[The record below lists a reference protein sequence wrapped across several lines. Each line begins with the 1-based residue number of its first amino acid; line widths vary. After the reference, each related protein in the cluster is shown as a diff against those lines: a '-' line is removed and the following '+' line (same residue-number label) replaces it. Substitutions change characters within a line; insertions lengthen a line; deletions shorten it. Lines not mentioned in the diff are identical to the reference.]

1 MHIAV
6 DNFLIFYLRNI
17 SNHSKSKVQ
26 GDLKTLNEIFITNTS
41 DKNIEM
47 KYA

>member
-6 DNFLIFYLRNI
+6 DNFLILYLRNI